1 MMNFT
6 ADQWIII
13 GLVFLMG
20 LIIGAFLLAGG
31 GRKWKERYR
40 AEKEHRERVEADYAA
55 AEKEWR
61 EKDSLRA
68 AALRD
73 GDRRPAAR
81 DTDGD
86 GVPNRADDRPLDPGK
101 A

>member
-1 MMNFT
+1 MTQFT
-6 ADQWIII
+6 QDQWIII
-13 GLVFLMG
+13 GLVFVMG

-40 AEKEHRERVEADYAA
+40 AEKERREAVEADYAA

-68 AALRD
+68 AALRSE
-73 GDRRPAAR
+73 G
-81 DTDGD
+81 
-86 GVPNRADDRPLDPGK
+86 RADPAD
-101 A
+101 